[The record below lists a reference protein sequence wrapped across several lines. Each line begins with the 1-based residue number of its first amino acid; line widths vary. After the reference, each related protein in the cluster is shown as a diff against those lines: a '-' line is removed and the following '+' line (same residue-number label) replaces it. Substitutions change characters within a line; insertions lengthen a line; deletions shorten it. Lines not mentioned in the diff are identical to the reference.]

1 MKTWVSMMLLA
12 VFSLSLV
19 CAPVADPKIKE
30 WGDSD
35 KTYATLLYNG
45 LEWTMFSRELTL
57 KILSSQF
64 SRDYWKDKI
73 YQLDKDLAREQT
85 RRKAWQI
92 AGCSALAAFA
102 GTLVYAL
109 VSK

>member
-1 MKTWVSMMLLA
+1 MKKIISMLLVA
-12 VFSLSLV
+12 VISAAL
-19 CAPVADPKIKE
+19 CAAPADPKIKE

-35 KTYATLLYNG
+35 KTFATLLYDG
-45 LEWTMFSRELTL
+45 REWTMFSRELTI

-102 GTLVYAL
+102 GTLIYAL